1 MASSRTYEND
11 TDRKQHCRAIR
22 MLAKDTGVPEEK
34 VQVIYETMLCS
45 LKERARIKDYLVI
58 LISRNVKDMIK
69 GGMSSRTS

>member
-1 MASSRTYEND
+1 
-11 TDRKQHCRAIR
+11 